1 MTEYLKR
8 PLVLAAL
15 AIVLLAVAAV
25 LYVNR
30 GGVHADH
37 PPTVL
42 SALTPVAKPEA
53 APAVAFTDA
62 AGKPHMMSEFR
73 GKYVLLNLWATWC
86 GPCVKELP
94 ALAKLK
100 GEVPSGFTVVAVNVG
115 RSSEAETKGF
125 LAAHSADALD
135 AYTDHNLAMMRTFHV
150 YGLPVSLLIDPK
162 GNVVARADGPAP
174 WDAPEAVDYFKA
186 LARERS

>member
-15 AIVLLAVAAV
+15 AVVLVAVAAV

-30 GGVHADH
+30 STVNADR
-37 PPTVL
+37 PPSVL
-42 SALTPVAKPEA
+42 SALVPAAKAETV
-53 APAVAFTDA
+53 PAVAFTDA
-62 AGKPHMMSEFR
+62 AGKPHMLSEFR
-73 GKYVLLNLWATWC
+73 GKYVLLNMWATWC

-94 ALAKLK
+94 SLAKLK
-100 GEVPSGFTVVAVNVG
+100 GEVPDGFTVVAVNVG
-115 RSSEAETKGF
+115 RSTEAETRGF
-125 LAAHSADALD
+125 LAAHSASALA
-135 AYTDHNLAMMRTFHV
+135 AYTDRNLAMMRSLHV

-186 LARERS
+186 LSRARS

>member
-1 MTEYLKR
+1 M
-8 PLVLAAL
+8 LAAL
-15 AIVLLAVAAV
+15 AVVVIAVAAV
-25 LYVNR
+25 LYVN
-30 GGVHADH
+30 GSSVHADH
-37 PPTVL
+37 PPAVL
-42 SALTPVAKPEA
+42 SELAPMAKPEA

-62 AGKPHMMSEFR
+62 AGKPHMMSEFKGR
-73 GKYVLLNLWATWC
+73 YVLLNLWATWC

-94 ALAKLK
+94 QLAKLQ

-115 RSSEAETKGF
+115 RSTEAETRGF
-125 LAAHSADALD
+125 LAAHSASALA
-135 AYTDHNLAMMRTFHV
+135 AYTDHNLAMMRAFHV

-186 LARERS
+186 LSRARS

>member
-15 AIVLLAVAAV
+15 AVVLIAVAAV

-30 GGVHADH
+30 ASVHADH
-37 PPTVL
+37 PPAVL

-62 AGKPHMMSEFR
+62 AGKPHMMSEFK

-94 ALAKLK
+94 QLANLK
-100 GEVPSGFTVVAVNVG
+100 GAVPDGFTVVAVNVG
-115 RSSEAETKGF
+115 RSTEAETKGF
-125 LAAHSADALD
+125 LAAHSASALA
-135 AYTDHNLAMMRTFHV
+135 AYTDHNLAMMRAFHV

-162 GNVVARADGPAP
+162 GHVIARADGPAP
-174 WDAPEAVDYFKA
+174 WDAPAAVDYFKA
-186 LARERS
+186 LSRERS